1 MLNTTSQPTHRETRF
16 MPRLAINA
24 LVSFA
29 TALAIAAI
37 THACKKAGFD
47 FFQDANHFNAFI
59 LAIATFIFIKFW
71 TLGRSLSNVKVSL
84 MVVDVWSIV
93 YLLVPCV
100 VTTLNYY
107 WNALFP

>member
-16 MPRLAINA
+16 LPSLAINA
-24 LVSFA
+24 SVSIA

-47 FFQDANHFNAFI
+47 FFQDANHFNAFM
-59 LAIATFIFIKFW
+59 LANAIFLFIKFW
-71 TLGRSLSNVKVSL
+71 GLGGRTSNVKVSF
-84 MVVDVWSIV
+84 MVIEVWSIV